1 MVTISCGAIS
11 GFHSLVGSG
20 TTSKQLN
27 NEKDAKL
34 EGYGGMLGEG
44 ALSLFVVIAT
54 TAGVS
59 LALYS
64 KNYATWSGAGVDKLI
79 TFINGATTFSHGVL
93 GPLGVSSA
101 YCETWVTLVVVAF
114 AMTTLDT
121 ATRLTRYALTEF
133 AGSYGV
139 KLNRYVAAA
148 IPVLVAAALTLT
160 SYGGKTTVMALWPA
174 FGVTNQLLAALAL
187 LTVTIWLIKLK
198 RPSLY
203 TGIPMIFML
212 ITTVVAA
219 IYSIGWVYLPTG
231 DYKLMIVTSI
241 ILMLAL
247 YICYKGFKA
256 IKEVKRTN

>member
-1 MVTISCGAIS
+1 M
-11 GFHSLVGSG
+11 
-20 TTSKQLN
+20 
-27 NEKDAKL
+27 
-34 EGYGGMLGEG
+34 
-44 ALSLFVVIAT
+44 
-54 TAGVS
+54 
-59 LALYS
+59 
-64 KNYATWSGAGVDKLI
+64 
-79 TFINGATTFSHGVL
+79 L
-93 GPLGVSSA
+93 GPLGVS
-101 YCETWVTLVVVAF
+101 YGFCETWVTLVVVAF

-133 AGSYGV
+133 AGNYGV
-139 KLNRYVAAA
+139 KLNRYVATA

-160 SYGGKTTVMALWPA
+160 TYGGDTTIMALWPA
-174 FGVTNQLLAALAL
+174 FGVTNQLLAVLAL
-187 LTVTIWLIKLK
+187 LTVTIWLMKIK

-231 DYKLMIVTSI
+231 NYKLMIVTSI

-256 IKEVKRTN
+256 IKEVKRRN